1 MYNKDIAIT
10 EALSWQHQATYSM
23 QLDLR
28 DGVEADG
35 TTYFSCASFIYY
47 VLAKAGAWHNT
58 YLQREHNIGTLQ
70 YDLLKA
76 GWVEV
81 DSQHVSKGDVFIW
94 GDDYGI
100 GDGAHTGLFVNNGK
114 KIIHSSWYTAG
125 QHNEAITMT
134 NYASYWELANRP
146 ENHFFKAM

>member
-1 MYNKDIAIT
+1 MYNKDIAVT

-28 DGVEADG
+28 DGVEVDG
-35 TTYFSCASFIYY
+35 TTYFNCASFIYY

-100 GDGAHTGLFVNNGK
+100 SDGAHTGLFVNNGK

-125 QHNEAITMT
+125 QHNEAVTMT
-134 NYASYWELANRP
+134 NYASYWELANKP
-146 ENHFFKAM
+146 EYHFFKAM